1 MNKVNIKDLGPEELE
16 DFIINLGEKSYR
28 ATQLGKWIYNRGVSS
43 FDKMT
48 DLSKGFRASLSQ
60 AATISSLKLA
70 QEQVSYDGTRKYL
83 FELSDGNR
91 IESVLIPENGR
102 NTLCI
107 SAQVGC
113 ALGCT
118 FCLTGRVGRI
128 RNLKTSEILDQ
139 FLEVNNRNNGS
150 VTNIVF
156 MGMGEPL
163 DNLENTVKALKTFTH
178 PNFIG
183 FSPKRI
189 TVSTSGIVPKIRELG
204 KQISVNL
211 SVSLNAPTD
220 ELRNEIMPINKKYP
234 IRELIEESARFPV
247 PRRKTLT
254 FEYVLINGV
263 NDSDEDARK
272 LGDLLMGV
280 RCKVNLIPFNEA
292 YPLPYKSP
300 RDERVFG
307 FQKVLISYGLHV
319 RIRKNRGRDILGAC
333 GQLAADYPLK
343 NRTAYK
349 FSNQVKED

>member
-1 MNKVNIKDLGPEELE
+1 MNKINIKDLGPDELE
-16 DFIINLGEKSYR
+16 DFVINLGEKSYR
-28 ATQLGKWIYNRGVSS
+28 ATQLGKWIYKRCVST

-48 DLSKGFRASLSQ
+48 DLSKDFRASLSQ
-60 AATISSLKLA
+60 AATISSLKMI
-70 QEQVSYDGTRKYL
+70 EERISFDGTRKYIFGL
-83 FELSDGNR
+83 FDGNR
-91 IESVLIPENGR
+91 VESVLIPEDGR

-107 SAQVGC
+107 SSQVGC

-139 FLEVNNRNNGS
+139 FLGVNNRIDGS

-163 DNLENTVKALKTFTH
+163 DNLENTVNALKTFTH
-178 PNFIG
+178 PDFIG
-183 FSPKRI
+183 FSPKKI

-220 ELRNEIMPINKKYP
+220 ELRNEIMPINKRYP

-247 PRRKTLT
+247 PRRRTLT

-263 NDSDEDARK
+263 NDSDQDAR
-272 LGDLLMGV
+272 
-280 RCKVNLIPFNEA
+280 NL
-292 YPLPYKSP
+292 
-300 RDERVFG
+300 
-307 FQKVLISYGLHV
+307 
-319 RIRKNRGRDILGAC
+319 
-333 GQLAADYPLK
+333 
-343 NRTAYK
+343 
-349 FSNQVKED
+349 